1 MEDVAESIALMQL
14 RSILNSALPKLA
26 RIATVDR
33 ASGVV
38 IPVRA
43 VTLRFVKTSLLRVY
57 GTGCSKAAASAKRI
71 ACLNLAAYSQ
81 WGIARCHCLGKT
93 CDSRKIPIFE
103 AMFEKHGELG
113 YLFNDDTE
121 LKAIVERIVQAAEKS
136 RYSCQV
142 QNLGVR
148 ESPGIRKPWQPHIKN
163 CAGKTG
169 SASWPLKGGTMGRP
183 RRCDMGQRL
192 LSHSPL

>member
-1 MEDVAESIALMQL
+1 MP
-14 RSILNSALPKLA
+14 LP
-26 RIATVDR
+26 
-33 ASGVV
+33 
-38 IPVRA
+38 
-43 VTLRFVKTSLLRVY
+43 
-57 GTGCSKAAASAKRI
+57 
-71 ACLNLAAYSQ
+71 
-81 WGIARCHCLGKT
+81 LGKT

-121 LKAIVERIVQAAEKS
+121 LKAIVERIVQAADKS

-142 QNLGVR
+142 QNLR
-148 ESPGIRKPWQPHIKN
+148 SARKSRNPAWQRHIKN